1 MKRFANYITEANKK
15 TDDDCPEK
23 VRDICELL
31 SLKTSTAFMQL
42 YNQTGEGESIVY
54 GYDFTDADSCYDK
67 HKKVLDNNYKCI
79 DAIQTWFE
87 SEKEGKAR
95 FMPEILKMAACP
107 NKGPWACWEGTG
119 YRGLAKSKEWTQANK
134 LVFTGEALILPSGEG
149 KSSLWLG
156 AEGVYKSKYP
166 AQSWSSK
173 WANAARFATGNYDT
187 QIFNIVVEMPL
198 TRQNTFL
205 SPDITNKISGY
216 GESEIIR
223 IGNAPTK
230 CQMYVETT
238 ELNRIIRRNLFYIIP
253 VRTKLKKQDLIPLW
267 TKELSKLIGE
277 KNAKTVMSNP
287 KYLKTV
293 SQD

>member
-1 MKRFANYITEANKK
+1 MKRFANYITEANKEL
-15 TDDDCPEK
+15 DCPEK
-23 VRDICELL
+23 IRDICEIL

-42 YNQTGEGESIVY
+42 FYKSGKSESIVY
-54 GYDFTDADSCYDK
+54 GYDFWKVGDSCYKK
-67 HKKVLDNNYKCI
+67 HKRVLENNYKCI
-79 DAIQTWFE
+79 EAIKDWFE
-87 SEKEGKAR
+87 SEKEGKSQ

-119 YRGLAKSKEWTQANK
+119 YRGLSKSKEWTQANN
-134 LVFTGEALILPSGEG
+134 LVFTGEALSLPSGEG
-149 KSSLWLG
+149 KYSLWLG

-166 AQSWSSK
+166 AQSWTSK
-173 WANAARFATGNYDT
+173 WEKAASFATGIHDN

-230 CQMYVETT
+230 CQMYVKTT
-238 ELNRIIRRNLFYIIP
+238 ELNRIIRRNLFYVIP